1 MKYTGI
7 IYSLVIL
14 KYMASIGKLLLVM
27 TMVYLFQY
35 TDRDRYLTNL
45 NFLVPIHTKDDTMR
59 TVSPCKLYVK
69 MFRLRPLGVF
79 RPWLFLYGNCAN
91 SS

>member
-1 MKYTGI
+1 
-7 IYSLVIL
+7 
-14 KYMASIGKLLLVM
+14 MASIGKLLLIM

-45 NFLVPIHTKDDTMR
+45 NFLVPIHTKDDTTR
-59 TVSPCKLYVK
+59 TFGKLYVK

-79 RPWLFLYGNCAN
+79 FVWELCEFVINFVHAN
-91 SS
+91 ILKLE